1 MSNGRPYMPRTRVL
15 ITIFCVAIAGCGKG
29 PTAEVRILPASY
41 EIGSVKSELAT
52 PAVDEVVRVKA
63 ANVRILACTST
74 PPAKVMQFRKELLA
88 RAQPEISFAFLN
100 EGCGS

>member
-1 MSNGRPYMPRTRVL
+1 MLRKRFLTTV
-15 ITIFCVAIAGCGKG
+15 FCVVIAGCGKG
-29 PTAEVRILPASY
+29 PVAEVRILPASY

-88 RAQPEISFAFLN
+88 RVQPEVSFAFLK